1 MRKTPNWNIIY
12 AQTNDYCAIWT
23 TNILETISKMSSN
36 GWTLVSQYDDY
47 NSVLLCFAKWELK
60 DLLLN
65 ISQWNK

>member
-1 MRKTPNWNIIY
+1 METTSNGNVIY
-12 AQTNDYCAIWT
+12 AKTKDYCAIWT
-23 TNILETISKMSSN
+23 RNFLETVSKMTSN

-65 ISQWNK
+65 LK